1 MKFPEKFLAVNALVG
16 TWRRIWRWFARLC
29 LRKRLMLALM
39 AFKLHRDANEKNRDP
54 KTGKAFY
61 FAYDISNLCT
71 VLRRRIL
78 VIGREIAAA
87 LSDLSQWVTTIETS
101 RSNHVTVQVRRLSS
115 LILPGYLH
123 TSLYDCKLFNSTR
136 SIKSNPGLSIFFLE
150 LQNHAI
156 ANEDQNI
163 IYTCFFFIIRATSRF
178 G

>member
-1 MKFPEKFLAVNALVG
+1 MVCQTLPQKKADASADGFQVAPWCEWEKQRFQDRKSLL
-16 TWRRIWRWFARLC
+16 LC
-29 LRKRLMLALM
+29 LWHLQPLYCPAS
-39 AFKLHRDANEKNRDP
+39 E
-54 KTGKAFY
+54 
-61 FAYDISNLCT
+61 NLGY
-71 VLRRRIL
+71 RE
-78 VIGREIAAA
+78 REIAAA

-101 RSNHVTVQVRRLSS
+101 RSNHVTVQVQRLSS

-156 ANEDQNI
+156 ANEHQNI